1 MKKNIEINFES
12 VVGLIPAGCFIG
24 VITSVGSAAVNIVN
38 HNQSGVINC
47 IILGIVSIAL
57 MVIFSKK
64 IKNQFN

>member
-47 IILGIVSIAL
+47 IILGIYCL
-57 MVIFSKK
+57 NGNIFEKNKK
-64 IKNQFN
+64 PI